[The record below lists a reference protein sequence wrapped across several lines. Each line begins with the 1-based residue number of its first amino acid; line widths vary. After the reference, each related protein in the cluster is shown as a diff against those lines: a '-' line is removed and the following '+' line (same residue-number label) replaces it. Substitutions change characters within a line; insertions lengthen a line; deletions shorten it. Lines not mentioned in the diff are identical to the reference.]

1 MKVLKFPLAR
11 ICIWFILGLLA
22 AYYLSPSP
30 LFVLILLGVLLIF
43 FGISYY
49 FSNKNLEQKRYFGI
63 LTYSIFFLIGVSTQ
77 SLHNKRF
84 SENHYANKLVT
95 EKNYF
100 VGITFIEKL
109 KSGTFN
115 ERYVAEITSLD
126 SLKTKSKI
134 LFNIKKDSLN
144 QKLEIGSKLLY
155 YGEIHYHQ
163 KPHNPNQFDYGKY
176 LENKSIYGQIYA
188 DASDLKVNSHLDKN
202 IWYYASAFRNRIISN
217 LEKSGFAKDELNV
230 VIALILGQQQ
240 DISPEILND
249 YQLAGAVHIL
259 SVSGLHVGC
268 IMIAVGFLL
277 KPLPKTK
284 FGELL
289 KLFIIIA
296 FLWLFALVAG
306 FSPAVT
312 RSVVMFTFIA
322 IGEYSNRKT
331 NIFHTLIASMFF
343 ILLFEPSFIFD
354 VGFQLSYCALFFIVW
369 LKPIFDKIWM
379 PENKILKYIWGIL
392 SVSFAAQIGAFPLS
406 VYYFHQFPGLF
417 FVTNLM
423 VLPLLGLILALG
435 VFVMIWAFFTT
446 VPAFLAKI
454 LEYSIWFLNKI
465 INWVASFE
473 SFIFQDISFNWQ
485 MLATC
490 YLVIFAFAIW
500 IMKPDFKKL
509 SLALVTLIIF
519 QITYFGTEYLNQ
531 KQEEFIVFNAKR
543 STLISERKGENIVL
557 YTSDSLTEAT
567 MNFAVKPYLV
577 GNFAS
582 ISKIKKVSNLNYFDK
597 NKILIVDSLSVFPK
611 NVNPDIL
618 VLTQS
623 PKLNLERI
631 LQFSKPKII
640 VADASNY
647 RTYAMRWKE
656 TCEKEKIPFHSTV
669 EKGFYKLSKEN

>member
-22 AYYLSPSP
+22 SYYLSPSP
-30 LFVLILLGVLLIF
+30 YFVLILLGGLFIF

-49 FSNKNLEQKRYFGI
+49 FSKKHLDQKRYFGI
-63 LTYSIFFLIGVSTQ
+63 LTYSIFFLIGVSAQ

-84 SENHYANKLVT
+84 SENHYVNKFKT

-100 VGITFIEKL
+100 VGATLIEKL
-109 KSGTFN
+109 KSSAFN

-126 SLKTKSKI
+126 SLKTKGKI

-144 QKLEIGSKLLY
+144 QKLEIGSKMLY
-155 YGEIHYHQ
+155 YGEIYSHR

-202 IWYYASAFRNRIISN
+202 IWYYASAFRNRIILN

-240 DISPEILND
+240 DISPEILKD

-268 IMIAVGFLL
+268 IMIAIGFLL

-435 VFVMIWAFFTT
+435 IFVMIWAFFTT
-446 VPAFLAKI
+446 VPVFLAKI

-485 MLATC
+485 MLVTC

-509 SLALVTLIIF
+509 ALALVTLIIF

-543 STLISERKGENIVL
+543 STIISERKGENIVL

-582 ISKIKKVSNLNYFDK
+582 ISKIKKVSNLNYFGK

-618 VLTQS
+618 ILTQS

-647 RTYAMRWKE
+647 KTYAMRWKE

>member
-11 ICIWFILGLLA
+11 IAIWFILGLLA
-22 AYYLSPSP
+22 AYYFNPNP
-30 LFVLILLGVLLIF
+30 AIALISLGISFIL

-49 FSNKNLEQKRYFGI
+49 LSKKQLDQKRYFGLI
-63 LTYSIFFLIGVSTQ
+63 TYLIFFLVGVTTQ

-84 SENHYANKLVT
+84 SPNHYVNNFKP
-95 EKNYF
+95 EQHYF
-100 VGITFIEKL
+100 VGATLIEKL
-109 KSGTFN
+109 KSSAFN
-115 ERYVAEITSLD
+115 DRYIAEITSVD
-126 SLKTKSKI
+126 SLKTNGRI

-144 QKLEIGSKLLY
+144 QQLKIGSQMLY
-155 YGEIHYHQ
+155 YGEIYENRE
-163 KPHNPNQFDYGKY
+163 PHNPNQFNYGRY
-176 LENKSIYGQIYA
+176 LKNKSIYGQIYA
-188 DASDLKVNSHLDKN
+188 DASDVKVNSHLDKN
-202 IWYYASAFRNRIISN
+202 IWYYAAAFRNRIITN
-217 LEKSGFAKDELNV
+217 LKKSGFAEAELNV
-230 VIALILGQQQ
+230 VVALILGQQQ
-240 DISPEILND
+240 DISPEILKD

-268 IMIAVGFLL
+268 IMIAIGYLL
-277 KPLPKTK
+277 KPLPKNK
-284 FGELL
+284 FGEVL
-289 KLFIIIA
+289 KLVIIIG

-343 ILLFEPSFIFD
+343 ILLVEPAFIFD

-379 PENKILKYIWGIL
+379 PENKILKSFWEIL

-406 VYYFHQFPGLF
+406 VYCFHQFPGLF
-417 FVTNLM
+417 FVTNLL
-423 VLPLLGLILALG
+423 VLPMLSAILAFG
-435 VFVMIWAFFTT
+435 VFVMLWAYVT
-446 VPAFLAKI
+446 VVPEFLAKV
-454 LEYSIWFLNKI
+454 LENSIWFLNKI

-485 MLATC
+485 MLVTC
-490 YLVIFAFAIW
+490 YLMIFAFAIW

-509 SLALVTLIIF
+509 SLALTSLIIF

-531 KQEEFIVFNAKR
+531 TQEEFIIFNAKQ
-543 STLISERKGENIVL
+543 STIISERQGGNITL
-557 YTSDSLTEAT
+557 YASDSLSESI
-567 MNFAVKPYLV
+567 MNFSVKPYLV

-582 ISKIKKVSNLNYFDK
+582 ISKIESVPNLHYFNK
-597 NKILIVDSLSVFPK
+597 NKILIVDSLSILPA
-611 NVNPDIL
+611 NINPDVL
-618 VLTQS
+618 LLTQS
-623 PKLNLERI
+623 PKLNLERV
-631 LQFSKPKII
+631 LQFSKPKMI

-647 RTYAMRWKE
+647 KTYALRWKA
-656 TCEKEKIPFHSTV
+656 TCAKEKIPFHSTV

>member
-22 AYYLSPSP
+22 SYYLSPSP
-30 LFVLILLGVLLIF
+30 FFVLIPLGGLLIF

-49 FSNKNLEQKRYFGI
+49 FSKKNLEQKRYFGI
-63 LTYSIFFLIGVSTQ
+63 LTYSIFFVIGVSTQ

-84 SENHYANKLVT
+84 SENHYVNKFKT

-100 VGITFIEKL
+100 VGATLIEKL
-109 KSGTFN
+109 KSSAFN

-126 SLKTKSKI
+126 SLKTKGKI

-144 QKLEIGSKLLY
+144 QKLEIGSKMLY
-155 YGEIHYHQ
+155 YGEIYSHR
-163 KPHNPNQFDYGKY
+163 KPYNPNQFDYGKY

-188 DASDLKVNSHLDKN
+188 DASDLKVNSNLDKN

-240 DISPEILND
+240 DISPEILKD

-268 IMIAVGFLL
+268 IMIAIGFLL

-331 NIFHTLIASMFF
+331 NIFHTLTASMFF

-435 VFVMIWAFFTT
+435 VFVMIWAFFTA

-543 STLISERKGENIVL
+543 STIISERKGENIML

-582 ISKIKKVSNLNYFDK
+582 ISKIKKVSNLNYFGK

-647 RTYAMRWKE
+647 KTYAMRWKE

>member
-1 MKVLKFPLAR
+1 MKILKFPLSR
-11 ICIWFILGLLA
+11 ICIWFILGLLTSFYLNA
-22 AYYLSPSP
+22 SPKTALVLLGWVSIFFVLTYYLSIKR
-30 LFVLILLGVLLIF
+30 LD
-43 FGISYY
+43 
-49 FSNKNLEQKRYFGI
+49 QKIYFGI
-63 LTYSIFFLIGVSTQ
+63 TTYALFFLIGISTQ

-84 SENHYANKLVT
+84 FENHYVNKFKS

-100 VGITFIEKL
+100 VGITLIEKL
-109 KSGTFN
+109 KSGASN
-115 ERYVAEITSLD
+115 ERYIAAVTSLD
-126 SLKTKSKI
+126 SLKTQGKI
-134 LFNIKKDSLN
+134 LFNIRKDSLN
-144 QKLEIGSKLLY
+144 QKLEIGSQLLF
-155 YGEIHYHQ
+155 YGEIYKHRE
-163 KPHNPNQFDYGKY
+163 PNNPNQFNYGKY
-176 LENKSIYGQIYA
+176 LENKSIYGQVYA
-188 DASDLKVNSHLDKN
+188 DASELKVNAKLEKN
-202 IWYYASAFRNRIISN
+202 MWYYAAAFRNRIITN
-217 LEKSGFAKDELNV
+217 LEKSGFAKEELNV

-240 DISPEILND
+240 DISPEVLKD

-268 IMIAVGFLL
+268 IMIAIGFLL

-296 FLWLFALVAG
+296 FLWLFALIAG

-312 RSVVMFTFIA
+312 RSVVMFTFVA
-322 IGEYSNRKT
+322 IGKYSNRKT
-331 NIFHTLIASMFF
+331 NIFHTLIASIFF
-343 ILLFEPSFIFD
+343 ILLVEPSFIFD

-392 SVSFAAQIGAFPLS
+392 AVSFAAQIGAFPLS

-417 FVTNLM
+417 FVTNLL
-423 VLPLLGLILALG
+423 VLPLLGIILALG
-435 VFVMIWAFFTT
+435 VFVMLWASITA
-446 VPAFLAKI
+446 VPELLAKL
-454 LEYSIWFLNKI
+454 LEYSIFVLNKI

-490 YLVIFAFAIW
+490 YLLIFAFAIW
-500 IMKPDFKKL
+500 IMKPNFKKL
-509 SLALVTLIIF
+509 SLALVALLIF
-519 QITYFGTEYLNQ
+519 QITYLGTEYLNQ
-531 KQEEFIVFNAKR
+531 SQEEFIVFNAKKT
-543 STLISERKGENIVL
+543 TLLSDRKGKNIIV
-557 YTSDSLTEAT
+557 YSNDSLSEAT
-567 MNFAVKPYLV
+567 MNFALKPYLV

-582 ISKIKKVSNLNYFDK
+582 ISKTEKISNLSYFNK
-597 NKILIVDSLSVFPK
+597 NKILIIDSLSVFPESL
-611 NVNPDIL
+611 NPDIL
-618 VLTQS
+618 ILTQS

-631 LQFSKPKII
+631 IQKSKPKMI

-647 RTYAMRWKE
+647 KTYAMRWKE

>member
-1 MKVLKFPLAR
+1 MKILKFPLSR

-22 AYYLSPSP
+22 SFYINASPKTALVLLGWVSIFFVLTYYLSIKR
-30 LFVLILLGVLLIF
+30 LD
-43 FGISYY
+43 
-49 FSNKNLEQKRYFGI
+49 QKIYFGI
-63 LTYSIFFLIGVSTQ
+63 TTYALFFLIGISTQ

-84 SENHYANKLVT
+84 FENHYVNKFKS

-100 VGITFIEKL
+100 VGITLIEKL
-109 KSGTFN
+109 KSGASN
-115 ERYVAEITSLD
+115 ERYIAAVTSLD
-126 SLKTKSKI
+126 SLKTQGKI
-134 LFNIKKDSLN
+134 LFNIRKDSLN
-144 QKLEIGSKLLY
+144 QKLEIGSQLLF
-155 YGEIHYHQ
+155 YGEIYKHRE
-163 KPHNPNQFDYGKY
+163 PNNPNQFNYGKY
-176 LENKSIYGQIYA
+176 LENKSIYGQVYA
-188 DASDLKVNSHLDKN
+188 DASELKVNAKLEKN
-202 IWYYASAFRNRIISN
+202 MWYYAAAFRNRIITN
-217 LEKSGFAKDELNV
+217 LEKSGFAKEELNV

-240 DISPEILND
+240 DISPEVLKD

-268 IMIAVGFLL
+268 IMIAIGFLL

-296 FLWLFALVAG
+296 FLWLFALIAG

-312 RSVVMFTFIA
+312 RSVVMFTFVA
-322 IGEYSNRKT
+322 IGKYTKQKT
-331 NIFHTLIASMFF
+331 NIFHTLIASIFF
-343 ILLFEPSFIFD
+343 ILLVEPSFIFD

-379 PENKILKYIWGIL
+379 PGNKILKYIWGIL
-392 SVSFAAQIGAFPLS
+392 AVSFAAQIGAFPLS

-417 FVTNLM
+417 FVTNLL
-423 VLPLLGLILALG
+423 VLPLLGIILALG
-435 VFVMIWAFFTT
+435 VFVMLWASITA
-446 VPAFLAKI
+446 VPELLAKL
-454 LEYSIWFLNKI
+454 LEYSIFVLNKI

-490 YLVIFAFAIW
+490 YLLIFAFAIW
-500 IMKPDFKKL
+500 IMKPNFKKL
-509 SLALVTLIIF
+509 SLALVALLIF
-519 QITYFGTEYLNQ
+519 QITYLGTEYLNQ
-531 KQEEFIVFNAKR
+531 SQEEFIVFNAKKT
-543 STLISERKGENIVL
+543 TLLSDRKGKNIIV
-557 YTSDSLTEAT
+557 YSNDSLSEAT
-567 MNFAVKPYLV
+567 MNFALKPYLV

-582 ISKIKKVSNLNYFDK
+582 ISKTEKISNLSYFNK
-597 NKILIVDSLSVFPK
+597 NKILIIDSLSVFPE
-611 NVNPDIL
+611 NLNPDIL
-618 VLTQS
+618 ILTQS

-631 LQFSKPKII
+631 IQKSKPKMI

-647 RTYAMRWKE
+647 KTYAMRWKE

>member
-1 MKVLKFPLAR
+1 MQILKFPLAR
-11 ICIWFILGLLA
+11 IAVWFICGLLTSYYFNPSPKIA
-22 AYYLSPSP
+22 LISLAILGIPFLISYYLSKKN
-30 LFVLILLGVLLIF
+30 LGQKLYFGFTTYVIF
-43 FGISYY
+43 F
-49 FSNKNLEQKRYFGI
+49 FV
-63 LTYSIFFLIGVSTQ
+63 GVSTQ

-84 SENHYANKLVT
+84 IESHYVNKFKS

-100 VGITFIEKL
+100 IGATLIEKL
-109 KSGTFN
+109 KSSGSN
-115 ERYVAEITSLD
+115 DRYIAEITSLD
-126 SLKTKSKI
+126 SLKTSGKI
-134 LFNIKKDSLN
+134 LFNIRKDSLN
-144 QKLEIGSKLLY
+144 LKLEIGSKLLY
-155 YGEIHYHQ
+155 YGKIYKHKE
-163 KPHNPNQFDYGKY
+163 PNNPNQFDYGKY

-188 DASDLKVNSHLDKN
+188 DSDVKVNSVLDQN
-202 IWYYASAFRNRIISN
+202 IWYYAAAFRNRIITN

-240 DISPEILND
+240 DISPEILKD

-268 IMIAVGFLL
+268 IMIAIGFLL

-284 FGELL
+284 FGEIL

-296 FLWLFALVAG
+296 FLWLFALIAG

-322 IGEYSNRKT
+322 VGEYSNRKT

-369 LKPIFDKIWM
+369 MKPIFDKIWM

-417 FVTNLM
+417 FVTNLL
-423 VLPLLGLILALG
+423 VLPLLGVILALG
-435 VFVMIWAFFTT
+435 VFVMLWAYITT
-446 VPAFLAKI
+446 VPVFLARL

-465 INWVASFE
+465 INFVASFE

-485 MLATC
+485 MMVTC
-490 YLVIFAFAIW
+490 YLMIFAFAIW
-500 IMKPDFKKL
+500 LMKPDFTKL
-509 SLALVTLIIF
+509 SLALVTIIIF

-543 STLISERKGENIVL
+543 NTIISERKGESIVL
-557 YTSDSLTEAT
+557 YTNDSLSEAT

-582 ISKIKKVSNLNYFDK
+582 ISKIEKISNLNYFNK
-597 NKILIVDSLSVFPK
+597 NRILIVDSLSIFPE
-611 NVNPDIL
+611 NMNPDIL

-631 LQFSKPKII
+631 LLFSKPKMI

-647 RTYAMRWKE
+647 KTYAMRWKE
-656 TCEKEKIPFHSTV
+656 TCAKEKIPFHSTV

>member
-11 ICIWFILGLLA
+11 IAIWFILGLLA
-22 AYYLSPSP
+22 AYHFNPSP
-30 LFVLILLGVLLIF
+30 KIALISLGSVFIF
-43 FGISYY
+43 FGTSYY
-49 FSNKNLEQKRYFGI
+49 LSKNQLDQKRHFGI
-63 LTYSIFFLIGVSTQ
+63 LTYLIFFLVGVSTQ
-77 SLHNKRF
+77 SIHNKRF
-84 SENHYANKLVT
+84 SERHYVNQFKP

-100 VGITFIEKL
+100 VGATLIEKL
-109 KSGTFN
+109 KSSAFN
-115 ERYVAEITSLD
+115 ERYIAEITSLD
-126 SLKTKSKI
+126 SINTKGKI

-155 YGEIHYHQ
+155 YGEIYAHRA
-163 KPHNPNQFDYGKY
+163 PHNPNQFDYGKY

-188 DASDLKVNSHLDKN
+188 DASDVKVNSHLDKN
-202 IWYYASAFRNRIISN
+202 IWYYAAAFRNRIITN
-217 LEKSGFAKDELNV
+217 LEKSGFAKEELNV

-240 DISPEILND
+240 DVSPEILKD

-268 IMIAVGFLL
+268 IMIAIGYLL
-277 KPLPKTK
+277 KPLPGTR

-289 KLFIIIA
+289 KLFIIVS

-343 ILLFEPSFIFD
+343 ILLIEPSFIFD

-369 LKPIFDKIWM
+369 LKPIFDKIWR
-379 PENKILKYIWGIL
+379 PENFIGRKIWEIL

-417 FVTNLM
+417 FVTNLL
-423 VLPLLGLILALG
+423 VLPMLGIILALG
-435 VFVMIWAFFTT
+435 VFVMLWAYIT
-446 VPAFLAKI
+446 VVPEFLAKL
-454 LEYSIWFLNKI
+454 LEKSIWFLNKI

-473 SFIFQDISFNWQ
+473 SFIFYDIPFNWQ
-485 MLATC
+485 MLVTC
-490 YLVIFAFAIW
+490 YLMLFAFAIY
-500 IMKPDFKKL
+500 IMKPNFRKL
-509 SLALVTLIIF
+509 SLALVALILF
-519 QITYFGTEYLNQ
+519 QITYFATEYLNRT
-531 KQEEFIVFNAKR
+531 QEEFIVFNAKR
-543 STLISERKGENIVL
+543 STIISERKGENIVL
-557 YTSDSLTEAT
+557 YASDSVTEAT
-567 MNFAVKPYLV
+567 MNFAIKPYLI

-582 ISKIKKVSNLNYFDK
+582 ISKIESVPNLNYFDK
-597 NKILIVDSLSVFPK
+597 SKILIVDSLSIFPETIH
-611 NVNPDIL
+611 PDIL
-618 VLTQS
+618 ILTQS
-623 PKLNLERI
+623 PKINLERI
-631 LQFSKPKII
+631 LEKSRPKMI

-647 RTYAMRWKE
+647 KTYALRWKE
-656 TCEKEKIPFHSTV
+656 TCAKEKIPFHSTV

>member
-1 MKVLKFPLAR
+1 MKILKFPLSR
-11 ICIWFILGLLA
+11 ICIWFILGLLTSFYLNA
-22 AYYLSPSP
+22 SPKTVLVLLGWVSIFFVLTYYLSIKR
-30 LFVLILLGVLLIF
+30 LD
-43 FGISYY
+43 
-49 FSNKNLEQKRYFGI
+49 QKIYFGVT
-63 LTYSIFFLIGVSTQ
+63 TYALFFLIGISTQ

-84 SENHYANKLVT
+84 SENHYVNKFKS

-100 VGITFIEKL
+100 VGITLIEKL
-109 KSGTFN
+109 KSGASN
-115 ERYVAEITSLD
+115 ERYIATVTSLD
-126 SLKTKSKI
+126 SLKTQGKI
-134 LFNIKKDSLN
+134 LFNIRKDSLN
-144 QKLEIGSKLLY
+144 QKLEIGSQLLF
-155 YGEIHYHQ
+155 YGDIYKHRE
-163 KPHNPNQFDYGKY
+163 PNNPNQFNYGKY

-188 DASDLKVNSHLDKN
+188 DASELKVNSQLDKN
-202 IWYYASAFRNRIISN
+202 MWYYAAAFRNRIITN
-217 LEKSGFAKDELNV
+217 LEKSGFAKEELNV

-240 DISPEILND
+240 DISPEVLKD

-268 IMIAVGFLL
+268 IMIAIGFLL

-296 FLWLFALVAG
+296 FLWLFALIAG

-312 RSVVMFTFIA
+312 RSVVMFTFVA
-322 IGEYSNRKT
+322 IGKYSNRKT
-331 NIFHTLIASMFF
+331 NIFHTLIASIFF
-343 ILLFEPSFIFD
+343 ILLVEPSFIFD

-392 SVSFAAQIGAFPLS
+392 AVSFAAQIGAFPLS

-417 FVTNLM
+417 FVTNLL
-423 VLPLLGLILALG
+423 VLPLLGIILALG
-435 VFVMIWAFFTT
+435 VFVMLWASITA
-446 VPAFLAKI
+446 VPELLAKL
-454 LEYSIWFLNKI
+454 LEYSIFVLNKI

-490 YLVIFAFAIW
+490 YLLIFAFAIW
-500 IMKPDFKKL
+500 IMKPNFKKL
-509 SLALVTLIIF
+509 TLALVALLIF
-519 QITYFGTEYLNQ
+519 QITYLGTEYLNQ
-531 KQEEFIVFNAKR
+531 SQEEFIVFNAKKT
-543 STLISERKGENIVL
+543 TLLSERKGKNIIV
-557 YTSDSLTEAT
+557 YSNDSLSEAT
-567 MNFAVKPYLV
+567 MNFALKPYLV

-582 ISKIKKVSNLNYFDK
+582 ISKTEKISNLSYFNK
-597 NKILIVDSLSVFPK
+597 NKILIIDSLSVFPK
-611 NVNPDIL
+611 NLNPDIL
-618 VLTQS
+618 ILTQS

-631 LQFSKPKII
+631 IQKSKPKMI

-647 RTYAMRWKE
+647 KTYAMRWKE